1 MSWTVEFDD
10 IAAKEY
16 KKCSKELQKTI
27 SNYLYTKVLKS
38 KHPKDLGKALRYDY
52 LGLWRYRVGKYRIV
66 CHLEEDKLVVLVLR
80 IAKRDA
86 VYKNL

>member
-52 LGLWRYRVGKYRIV
+52 GDI
-66 CHLEEDKLVVLVLR
+66 E
-80 IAKRDA
+80 
-86 VYKNL
+86 